1 MVQRALSLV
10 VAHSERTREGTCDG
24 EEGGCDAG
32 ESQELDPQDDAM
44 FPRDAYLSL
53 MSSEIQLRR

>member
-1 MVQRALSLV
+1 MLSL
-10 VAHSERTREGTCDG
+10 ACGGTQRERTREGMCDG

-44 FPRDAYLSL
+44 FSRDAHLSL
-53 MSSEIQLRR
+53 MSSKIQLRR